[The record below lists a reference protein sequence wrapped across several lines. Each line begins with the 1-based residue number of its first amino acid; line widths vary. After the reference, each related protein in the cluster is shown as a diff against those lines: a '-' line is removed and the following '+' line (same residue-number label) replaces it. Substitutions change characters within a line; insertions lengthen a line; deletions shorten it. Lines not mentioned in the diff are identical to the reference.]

1 MELQLGLA
9 LPTPNI
15 IKGFDLNNLGFDQ
28 LKEMGGME
36 AWNHPG
42 GCFGDKDCIKNK
54 RGFEQA
60 FGKLKEECKTM
71 PLLLWSG
78 QPNEEEDHKDQK
90 KRTSSTIDE

>member
-9 LPTPNI
+9 LPTPNM

-28 LKEMGGME
+28 WKELGDLE
-36 AWNHPG
+36 SWNHAG
-42 GCFGDKDCIKNK
+42 GCFGEKDCVKNK

-60 FGKLKEECKTM
+60 FGNFTEECKAM